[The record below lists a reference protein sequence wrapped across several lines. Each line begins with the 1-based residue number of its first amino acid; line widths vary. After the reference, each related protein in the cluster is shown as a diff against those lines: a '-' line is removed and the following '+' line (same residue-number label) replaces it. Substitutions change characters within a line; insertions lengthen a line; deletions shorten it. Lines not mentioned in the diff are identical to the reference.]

1 MIVKSQRSLWVM
13 LACLTFSGMC
23 ASLAAADEND
33 PPIRVARLAYVEGS
47 VSFQPAGTGEW
58 VEPPINRPMT
68 TGDQLWSDR
77 ESRAELQLDG
87 SSVRLSANTAVS
99 LLNLSDTVTQIQL
112 SSGTLLLRVR
122 RLDDNETYEIDT
134 PNLAFSVLRPGLYR
148 ISVDGTGNSTTVLVR
163 RGQGEVT
170 GGGAAY
176 PVGENEYDTFSGNDQ
191 LQETAQS
198 YTPDQDAFDAWGAA
212 RDARWEHSVSAQY
225 VSPDVVGYEDLDGQG
240 SWTTDPEYGHVW
252 FPRAVQPG
260 WAPYRTGHW
269 AYIAPWG
276 YTWVDD
282 SAWGFAPFHYGRW
295 ISRHGAWGWIPAPPQ
310 LRGAV
315 YVRPVYAPALVAWV
329 GVGAGVAWFALG
341 PREVYVPSYAVSPR
355 YCRNINISNT
365 NVNVAVVNNVY
376 NTTIINK
383 RTVNN
388 ITYVNR
394 TVPGAVVATTSRAF
408 DSAQPVGR
416 NLVRMDEHT
425 ARNGSVSIFAPATVP
440 TRQAVIGSGR
450 ETTLRPPAVVQSRTV
465 VARTEPPRAPPNFE
479 RRQEAI
485 KSNGGK
491 PLSVSQIRQ
500 ISESAPAPAAVRLAP
515 PPRMVVPR
523 AEPPAERSAPA
534 NAARPPERPA
544 PVASER
550 PNLDRAPRVSSQPP
564 APVVQSV
571 PNAVHPRELPRQPAA
586 PSPAIANSVLERQH
600 LQEQQQQ
607 QATQNAERE
616 RLQRQ
621 QEAEHQQ
628 AARQAAD
635 QERQRQA
642 QTQQLAQ
649 RQQQEAER
657 QRAAQQSADQER
669 QRQAQTQQL
678 AQRQQ
683 QEAERQQAARQA
695 ADQARQQELERQ
707 HQVQTQQ
714 LAQRHAEELQQLQ
727 NRQQEQ
733 RRQQQTPPPPNTRK
747 QDNPQ
752 QRQP

>member
-58 VEPPINRPMT
+58 VEPPINRPVT

-170 GGGAAY
+170 GGGVAY
-176 PVGENEYDTFSGNDQ
+176 PVGENEYDTFSGNDE
-191 LQETAQS
+191 LRETAQS

-225 VSPDVVGYEDLDGQG
+225 VSPDVVGYEDLDDQG
-240 SWTTDPEYGHVW
+240 SWTADPEYGHVW

-282 SAWGFAPFHYGRW
+282 SSWGFAPFHYGRW
-295 ISRHGAWGWIPAPPQ
+295 VSLRGAWGWIPAPPRLQ
-310 LRGAV
+310 GAV

-341 PREVYVPSYAVSPR
+341 PREVYVPSYAVSAR
-355 YCRNINISNT
+355 YCRNINVSNT

-416 NLVRMDEHT
+416 NLVRVDEHT
-425 ARNGSVSIFAPATVP
+425 ARNGSVRMFAPATVP

-450 ETTLRPPAVVQSRTV
+450 ETTLRPPAVVQTRPV

-485 KSNGGK
+485 KDNGGK

-500 ISESAPAPAAVRLAP
+500 ISESAPAAAAVRLAP

-544 PVASER
+544 PVASDR
-550 PNLDRAPRVSSQPP
+550 PNSDRAPRATSPP
-564 APVVQSV
+564 PPVVQSV
-571 PNAVHPRELPRQPAA
+571 PNAIHPRELPRPSAA

-607 QATQNAERE
+607 QATQNAERQ
-616 RLQRQ
+616 RLQQQ

-657 QRAAQQSADQER
+657 QQAAQQTADQER

-683 QEAERQQAARQA
+683 QEVAQQQAARQA

-707 HQVQTQQ
+707 HQAQTQQ

-733 RRQQQTPPPPNTRK
+733 RRQQQASPPPNPRK
-747 QDNPQ
+747 QDNEPQ
-752 QRQP
+752 RKP